1 MPDKQRLYKQGNQ
14 AKCIKQMHSLVT
26 LSFLPDSGSEYD
38 SVVLDQTQLDPAL
51 ANMKS
56 DDLDYPNSATPEPSG

>member
-1 MPDKQRLYKQGNQ
+1 MHQ
-14 AKCIKQMHSLVT
+14 ANAFLVT